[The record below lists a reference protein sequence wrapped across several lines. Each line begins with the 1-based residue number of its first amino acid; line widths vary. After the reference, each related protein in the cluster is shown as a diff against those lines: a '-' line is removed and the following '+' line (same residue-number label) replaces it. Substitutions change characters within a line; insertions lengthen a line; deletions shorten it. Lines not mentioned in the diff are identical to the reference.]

1 MQTRYEEVSCECVSW
16 CSDEGGYRGH
26 YSDLTLCVCIHCVQV
41 KAKVQGRI
49 ASSGETGELLHELEG
64 WEGRIKWEKENVER
78 YQRLISE
85 HQQRLESVQE
95 GTELMFV
102 VWLCHWL

>member
-1 MQTRYEEVSCECVSW
+1 M
-16 CSDEGGYRGH
+16 
-26 YSDLTLCVCIHCVQV
+26 
-41 KAKVQGRI
+41 QGRI
-49 ASSGETGELLHELEG
+49 ASSGETGELLQQLEEAEWG
-64 WEGRIKWEKENVER
+64 IKAGKEDVED

-85 HQQRLESVQE
+85 NQQRLGSVQE

>member
-1 MQTRYEEVSCECVSW
+1 M
-16 CSDEGGYRGH
+16 
-26 YSDLTLCVCIHCVQV
+26 

-49 ASSGETGELLHELEG
+49 ASSGETGELLQQLE
-64 WEGRIKWEKENVER
+64 EPEEAIKSRKEWVEISQQLEKEVED
-78 YQRLISE
+78 YQRYISE
-85 HQQRLESVQE
+85 HQQRLGSVQE

>member
-1 MQTRYEEVSCECVSW
+1 M
-16 CSDEGGYRGH
+16 
-26 YSDLTLCVCIHCVQV
+26 
-41 KAKVQGRI
+41 QGRI
-49 ASSGETGELLHELEG
+49 ASSAETGELLWQLE
-64 WEGRIKWEKENVER
+64 EVEEEIKTGKEEVEH

-85 HQQRLESVQE
+85 NQQRLGSVQE

>member
-1 MQTRYEEVSCECVSW
+1 M
-16 CSDEGGYRGH
+16 
-26 YSDLTLCVCIHCVQV
+26 
-41 KAKVQGRI
+41 QGRI
-49 ASSGETGELLHELEG
+49 ASSGETGELLQQLEG
-64 WEGRIKWEKENVER
+64 AEEGIKDRKEKVEL

-85 HQQRLESVQE
+85 YQQRLGSVQE

>member
-1 MQTRYEEVSCECVSW
+1 M
-16 CSDEGGYRGH
+16 
-26 YSDLTLCVCIHCVQV
+26 
-41 KAKVQGRI
+41 QGRI
-49 ASSGETGELLHELEG
+49 ASSGETGELLQQLEVVEEVIKMG
-64 WEGRIKWEKENVER
+64 KEEVEG

-85 HQQRLESVQE
+85 HQQMLGSVQE